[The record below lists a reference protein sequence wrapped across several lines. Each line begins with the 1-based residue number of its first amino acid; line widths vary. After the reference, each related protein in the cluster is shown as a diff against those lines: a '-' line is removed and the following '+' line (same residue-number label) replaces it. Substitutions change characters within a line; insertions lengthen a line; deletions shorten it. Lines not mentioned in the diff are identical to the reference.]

1 MMARPAVRVS
11 ELMLVSVCIAVG
23 LLNPPT
29 RSGDSLLKQQ
39 VLTRLAGDPAITGLN
54 LDVTVSGRVATVAGQ
69 FEDPAQA
76 RLVLTTVSSTPGVM
90 DVIEDLRVSDDVIRR
105 TVIRALESDPI
116 VGNVPVTVRCVN
128 GEVTL
133 QSDRTNDDQR
143 KRLVRLAAGVTGV
156 VHVVDA
162 MK

>member
-1 MMARPAVRVS
+1 MARPTVRLP
-11 ELMLVSVCIAVG
+11 ELMLVSVCIAGG

-29 RSGDSLLKQQ
+29 RGSDSRLQQQ
-39 VLTRLAGDPAITGLN
+39 VRTRLAGDPAIAGLN

-76 RLVLTTVSSTPGVM
+76 RLVLTTVASTPGVM

-105 TVIRALESDPI
+105 NVIGALESDPI
-116 VGNVPVTVRCVN
+116 VGNVAVTVRCVN

-133 QSDRTNDDQR
+133 QSDQTNEDQR
-143 KRLVRLAAGVTGV
+143 KRLVHLAAAVTGV
-156 VHVVDA
+156 MHVVDA

>member
-1 MMARPAVRVS
+1 MMARPTVRVS
-11 ELMLVSVCIAVG
+11 ELVLVSGCIAVG

-29 RSGDSLLKQQ
+29 RSGDSRLKQQ
-39 VLTRLAGDPAITGLN
+39 VLTRLAGDPAIRGLN

-76 RLVLTTVSSTPGVM
+76 RLVLTTVASTPGVM

-105 TVIRALESDPI
+105 NVISALQSDPI
-116 VGNVPVTVRCVN
+116 VATVPVTVRCVN

-133 QSDRTNDDQR
+133 QSDQTNDDQR
-143 KRLVRLAAGVTGV
+143 RRLVQLAAAVTGV